1 MQNSVSQLT
10 HLTQA
15 IRIND
20 AVIADDREGYDRLSA
35 QVATMYFSP
44 PQADFNAQ
52 GVFWVVFEGR
62 QRGIYGDWGMA
73 NAAIMGVSGNSHKK
87 IRGWDMAV
95 EALTKHLWDQGFRP
109 DESDL
114 PPAQST
120 SVRHE
125 FVTNLRTRAPHTS
138 PSSSSNRRTPHVVTS
153 PAFNA
158 RTPAA
163 TQPRISTSTNVRASP
178 VTRPR
183 TQRDPLTPSRIS
195 TSVPTQS
202 AAPPAYTSVTTMAVP
217 RSTSGPEDFMAP
229 AFEWFIVASSLEIA
243 VFRDRAAAECR
254 ASEHEDA
261 QQLTRYCR
269 TASMAAMLRLI
280 EQLGAYLNLYGGTG
294 WKKLKMV
301 ELSPVHITLVPLR
314 NAELPAALGHG
325 QIILGWFVGDVDQ
338 HVIRAESTNHM
349 SACPTV
355 SAAWRSG

>member
-62 QRGIYGDWGMA
+62 QRGIYGDC
-73 NAAIMGVSGNSHKK
+73 
-87 IRGWDMAV
+87 
-95 EALTKHLWDQGFRP
+95 
-109 DESDL
+109 
-114 PPAQST
+114 
-120 SVRHE
+120 
-125 FVTNLRTRAPHTS
+125 

-217 RSTSGPEDFMAP
+217 RSTSGPEDFVAP

-269 TASMAAMLRLI
+269 TASMAAMLRLV